1 MRTYYLTPVG
11 LDAALTSVSL
21 GTVRALER
29 LGLKTGFVKPL
40 ADTLY
45 PGKDA
50 ERSRHFAEKLF
61 GIQTPEPMHTDHAE
75 KLLSE
80 GKKDLL
86 MEELVTLFQQA
97 AIGNNVTIAPKAKL
111 NDGLLDIVIV
121 QKMHKAKLAF
131 AVFKQIR
138 GNNKLQ
144 YFAEENSGK
153 AVLYFQTAALTIKN
167 LNNAPLHI
175 DGDPCKTADEFKI
188 EILKDCFELI
198 RP

>member
-45 PGKDA
+45 AGKDA

-80 GKKDLL
+80 GK
-86 MEELVTLFQQA
+86 
-97 AIGNNVTIAPKAKL
+97 NV
-111 NDGLLDIVIV
+111 V
-121 QKMHKAKLAF
+121 
-131 AVFKQIR
+131 
-138 GNNKLQ
+138 
-144 YFAEENSGK
+144 K
-153 AVLYFQTAALTIKN
+153 AVETTDR
-167 LNNAPLHI
+167 NNPWAF
-175 DGDPCKTADEFKI
+175 TVVNS
-188 EILKDCFELI
+188 
-198 RP
+198 